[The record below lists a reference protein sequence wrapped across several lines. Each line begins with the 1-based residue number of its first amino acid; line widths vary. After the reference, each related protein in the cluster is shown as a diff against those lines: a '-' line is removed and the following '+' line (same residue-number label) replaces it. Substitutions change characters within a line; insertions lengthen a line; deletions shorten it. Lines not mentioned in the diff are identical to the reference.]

1 MSHSK
6 PLRIRISDI
15 SLIGFCFSEK
25 GIQKTFFHLKGNKKQ
40 KNQETK
46 KNRETEKS
54 RNKKEIKKK

>member
-25 GIQKTFFHLKGNKKQ
+25 GIQKTSFHLKGNKKQ
-40 KNQETK
+40 K
-46 KNRETEKS
+46 KS
-54 RNKKEIKKK
+54 RNKKKIKK

>member
-40 KNQETK
+40 KNQEIRK
-46 KNRETEKS
+46 KS
-54 RNKKEIKKK
+54 RNKKKKSKKINL